1 MSASVKLNEL
11 VNHSSVD
18 RDLNNLPDIS
28 HLARTKEFTGSVP
41 FSAQMVGFLPLPTPY
56 VLRQEGVR
64 GHEKNFAHLDLFRR
78 FPFVGDAFDETCNL
92 LTLIHSIKKLHPRL
106 LTIKEHPTRCS
117 THQHTPACTHQQQW

>member
-18 RDLNNLPDIS
+18 RDLNNSPDIS

-41 FSAQMVGFLPLPTPY
+41 FLAQMVGFLPLPTTY
-56 VLRQEGVR
+56 VLPEEDVR

-92 LTLIHSIKKLHPRL
+92 MTLIHSIKKNCIPGY
-106 LTIKEHPTRCS
+106 
-117 THQHTPACTHQQQW
+117 

>member
-78 FPFVGDAFDETCNL
+78 FPFVGDAFDETYNL
-92 LTLIHSIKKLHPRL
+92 LTLIHSIKKTASPVTDH
-106 LTIKEHPTRCS
+106 
-117 THQHTPACTHQQQW
+117 